1 MPTGLAR
8 PAPGTLARLRTAAC
22 AQKFKLA
29 PDAELVLIAVS
40 GAERKPLGAFDRPA
54 STVRLWGEIR
64 GVDARTHYFELVL
77 AAALLPA
84 VADGS
89 AAGALAC
96 LFRPKC
102 AAGLR
107 PVCAL

>member
-1 MPTGLAR
+1 MTRHATLTPEETTCDPGQSYAR
-8 PAPGTLARLRTAAC
+8 AGVKNAMTPKTKHNHMR
-22 AQKFKLA
+22 
-29 PDAELVLIAVS
+29 AV
-40 GAERKPLGAFDRPA
+40 

-96 LFRPKC
+96 LFGPKC